1 MPGMVRASFSLRNK
15 LKLLVMVYD
24 AMSFMQQL
32 KRVSGCESIA
42 QMISNSLEITFQ
54 PALEEARVITEAKPP
69 FKIVNVNEKW
79 CQITK
84 YSQVE
89 CERKELMTLLNGNM
103 REDFDTLKRTGKPDY
118 DFNKISRGQAACS
131 TNLYYN
137 KYDRDFVAEF
147 A

>member
-1 MPGMVRASFSLRNK
+1 
-15 LKLLVMVYD
+15 
-24 AMSFMQQL
+24 
-32 KRVSGCESIA
+32 
-42 QMISNSLEITFQ
+42 MISNSLEITFQ
-54 PALEEARVITEAKPP
+54 PALEEARLITAAKPP

-79 CQITK
+79 CQIIK

-118 DFNKISRGQAACS
+118 DFNKILRGQAACS
-131 TNLYYN
+131 TNLYYK